1 MHGLM
6 ILLFTLGSLIKGN
19 NEVKILFAG
28 DAMQHSAQIEAA
40 KTPDGKYDYTECF
53 ETIAPLIEDADYAV
67 VNLETPLGGK
77 PYTGYPCFSAPDEYL
92 DALAYA
98 GFDMML
104 TANNHTLDKRSRG
117 VVRTID
123 QLDNRY
129 LDHLGTYRNKHE
141 RDSVLPMIKVIGGFK
156 VGFLNYT
163 YGTNGIEV
171 TPPVVVDYI
180 DRQQISTDIAR
191 LRSAGAELIAVCIH
205 WGDEYKLLPN
215 ETQRSLADFLE
226 KSGVDMIIGSHP
238 HVIQPMEMRKHSDGS
253 NCFLVYSLGNFIS
266 NMKTVDTRGGAIV
279 TVTLARDKSG
289 KAMVKDASYRL
300 LFTVPGDKA
309 RNFRLVPAEGS
320 MAGEWEKNCRSFENS
335 AESIFRKYNKDV
347 PRDTSLI
354 KRRQLPPLNS
364 VLRRYV
370 KP

>member
-6 ILLFTLGSLIKGN
+6 ILLFTLGSLIRGN
-19 NEVKILFAG
+19 DEVNILFAG

-53 ETIAPLIEDADYAV
+53 ETVAPLIESADYAV
-67 VNLETPLGGK
+67 VNLETPLGGA

-92 DALAYA
+92 EALAYA

-117 VVRTID
+117 AVRTID
-123 QLDNRY
+123 QLDKRY
-129 LDHLGTYRNKHE
+129 LAHLGTYRDRHE
-141 RDSVLPMIKVIGGFK
+141 RDSVLPMIKIIGGFK

-180 DRQQISTDIAR
+180 DRQQISTDIAN
-191 LRSAGAELIAVCIH
+191 LRNAGAELIAACIH

-215 ETQRSLADFLE
+215 SSQRSLADFLE

-238 HVIQPMEMRKHSDGS
+238 HVIQPMEMRPRNDGS

-266 NMKTVDTRGGAIV
+266 NMKTTDTRGGAIV
-279 TVTLARDKSG
+279 TVTLSRDKSG

-300 LFTVPGDKA
+300 LFTVPGSKSQ
-309 RNFRLVPAEGS
+309 NFKLVPAEGN
-320 MAGEWEKNCRSFENS
+320 MAGSWEPECRRFENS
-335 AESIFRKYNKDV
+335 AENIFNKHNINV
-347 PRDTSLI
+347 ARDTSLI
-354 KRRQLPPLNS
+354 KKRQLPTLSS
-364 VLRRYV
+364 VLRRN
-370 KP
+370 PEE